1 VEMMDNIRMSF
12 FGLGACVVKA
22 SLSEADWQICMRVS
36 KKLGCSLQEAIFDAG
51 FFENTEVPFGSSW
64 KEMGNVCKLSGMMSH
79 YQSRIEIKVNNKA
92 KRKILWTDLLSPN
105 LLFPIYHTSIVKRDI
120 SDLAEREILIFE
132 QEVGMLGR
140 YEWEVEHFDLD
151 KILFQIHQVKLVS
164 QGTLDMVSGV
174 LYDGKELLS
183 VGADTLVKGQF
194 ALISEGGSQ
203 K

>member
-1 VEMMDNIRMSF
+1 MSF

-51 FFENTEVPFGSSW
+51 FFENTEVAFGSTW
-64 KEMGNVCKLSGMMSH
+64 KEMGNVFSLSGMMSH

-92 KRKILWTDLLSPN
+92 KRKILWTELLHPN
-105 LLFPIYHTSIVKRDI
+105 LLFPIYHTSIMKRDI

-194 ALISEGGSQ
+194 ALISEGSSQ

>member
-1 VEMMDNIRMSF
+1 MSF
-12 FGLGACVVKA
+12 FGLGACVVKS

-51 FFENTEVPFGSSW
+51 FFEYPEVTFGSTW
-64 KEMGNVCKLSGMMSH
+64 KEMGNIFSLSGMMSH
-79 YQSRIEIKVNNKA
+79 YQSRIEIKVNNKT
-92 KRKILWTDLLSPN
+92 KRKILWTDLLRPN
-105 LLFPIYHTSIVKRDI
+105 LLFPIYHTSIMKRDI

-194 ALISEGGSQ
+194 ALISEGSSQ